1 MNDVTSSEQARREAE
16 RHRKE
21 IADTLDV
28 LSGRLNHTVERTE
41 EQLRK
46 PVHWIEQHPYMAFG
60 LSAALGF
67 VLAGSNGRRRR
78 GRLSQELEAA
88 YRLGRQD
95 AHGSHPLRGEDF
107 WAEAIE
113 LRQDEPAMKALTGSS
128 TRGMG
133 RKTFE
138 SVSRPMLKRVGSA
151 LGRRLA
157 SRWAR

>member
-1 MNDVTSSEQARREAE
+1 MNDVTSSEEARREAE
-16 RHRKE
+16 HHRKE

-28 LSGRLNHTVERTE
+28 LSTRLNHTVERTE

-46 PVHWIEQHPYMAFG
+46 PVHWVQQHPYIAFG

-67 VLAGSNGRRRR
+67 LLAGSNGRRQRDQ
-78 GRLSQELEAA
+78 LSRELEAA

-95 AHGSHPLRGEDF
+95 AYGEHPARGQDF

-113 LRQDEPAMKALTGSS
+113 LRQDKQAMKALTGSS
-128 TRGMG
+128 RRGVG
-133 RKTFE
+133 RAALE
-138 SVSRPMLKRVGSA
+138 NVSRPMLKRIGAA
-151 LGRRLA
+151 LGQRVA